1 MEMFLWKTHPFL
13 FYLSLLYTK
22 TTYNSFFMQENIVR
36 LLLSHGALQVSFNK
50 PFVWSSGITSPI
62 YCDNRKLFS
71 DVAARKEIVR
81 CLIALIQKEQLLCT
95 AIGGTATAG
104 IPWASFLAH
113 DLEKPLCYIRPK
125 KKRYGR
131 GRQVEG
137 DLKQGATVLVVE
149 DVVSTGGSALAASI
163 ALRHIGCVVTHVV
176 SIVSWGFL
184 DTQKRVAQESVSFL
198 SLVQAPAIIHVLKED
213 QHISSEEGQIL
224 LRFFRQP
231 SSWASEVLV

>member
-1 MEMFLWKTHPFL
+1 MEMLLWKNHPFL
-13 FYLSLLYTK
+13 FYLSLLYTRII
-22 TTYNSFFMQENIVR
+22 YHSLFMQENIVR
-36 LLLSHGALQVSFNK
+36 LFLSHGALQVSFNK

-71 DVAARKEIVR
+71 HVAARKEIVR
-81 CLIALIQKEQLLCT
+81 CLVAFIQKEQLFCT

-131 GRQVEG
+131 GKQVEG
-137 DLKQGATVLVVE
+137 DLKKGATVLVVE
-149 DVVSTGGSALAASI
+149 DLVSTGGSALAASI
-163 ALRHIGCVVTHVV
+163 ALRDVGCVVNHVV

-184 DTQKRVAQESVSFL
+184 DTQKRVVQESISFL
-198 SLVQAPAIIHVLKED
+198 SLVETPAIINVLRED
-213 QHISSEEGQIL
+213 RHISAEEEQAL
-224 LRFFRQP
+224 LLFFRHP